1 MADYTLSA
9 KITGDA
15 SSFQKAVSSAEKA
28 ASSFEKRFESMGK
41 SITSIGDR
49 LSKYITLP
57 AVGAAT
63 ALAGVTL
70 SKGWNRMTAIDNAKV
85 KLEAIGNSAESVK
98 EIMNN
103 ALASVKGTA
112 YGMDEAA
119 TTAASAVAAGIK
131 PGEKL
136 QKYLTAVADA
146 AGVAGRDMASMGSIF
161 NKVATQGKATN
172 EVLGQLAESNIP
184 IYQYL
189 ADEIG
194 CTKDKVVEL
203 ASEGKIDLATFQKAV
218 ENHIGGA
225 AKIMGSST
233 ITGAI
238 SNINASISRIGE
250 NILGSA
256 DDATTFAGQILPI
269 LNQVSDKLKVV
280 EDKAK
285 IVGTVFGETFSLV
298 QTFYTGNLDK
308 IEETLAHSSD
318 EAKNLYDK
326 ITPVLEKV
334 KEFADS
340 FSELS
345 INAKL
350 GFAGSAAAAGPLM
363 TVIGKTISKTSAFS
377 QTVGGAFSNVQKSI
391 ALVPDSFRTI
401 TGGVKGAIGDLKN
414 LGSGMIQPI
423 LPAFQKTSGKIS
435 DVFSSL
441 KTTMLSPFKNMS
453 SVISN
458 SFGNL
463 IGNIGMKFPKL
474 TGAIGALEANSR
486 GMFGK
491 IGTSITSLLGK
502 AASFAPVFLKSM
514 GIAGGIGVLVAG
526 LGLLQS
532 SFGDQID
539 EMLATVTLK
548 GPELIGNLC
557 NGIAGKIPDLMNQGG
572 TLIYNLLGAIT
583 ANLPAVITGG
593 ISIISALVSGLATQL
608 PALIPAAVN
617 MISTIVTSLASNAG
631 DLLSSGMDLLNGLVE
646 GILNA
651 LPDLISAV
659 PEIISGFVNGIA
671 NNLPQIITTGM
682 ELLISLV
689 TGLIDAI
696 PQLVDTIPQ
705 IYSAFKTAFKA
716 TDWEGI
722 GSNLLEGIKDGFL
735 KVKESLINAV
745 RDIVDRIKNLF
756 NFKTT
761 VSSNSDG
768 SVSSSISTPQL
779 ARGTDYWQGGFAY
792 MNEGGRGELTS
803 LPNGAQVIPHD
814 ISVKYAKEAAHN
826 NTSSNYL
833 DVSALGDYI
842 VAAVTAQG
850 RQQADALKDG
860 ISGMRMTIGGREA
873 GRFISDMGFV
883 RG

>member
-41 SITSIGDR
+41 SITSIGDK

-146 AGVAGRDMASMGSIF
+146 AGVAGRDMASMGAIF

-172 EVLGQLAESNIP
+172 EVLGQLAESGIP

-189 ADEIG
+189 ADTIG
-194 CTKDKVVEL
+194 CTEDKIYDL
-203 ASEGKIDLATFQKAV
+203 AKSGEIDLATFQKAV
-218 ENHIGGA
+218 EKHIGGA
-225 AKIMGSST
+225 AKTIGSKT

-238 SNINASISRIGE
+238 SNIGAAISRVGA
-250 NILGSA
+250 NLLGSA
-256 DDATTFAGQILPI
+256 DDTSSFAGQVLPI
-269 LNQVSDKLKVV
+269 LNNVTEKIGVV

-285 IVGTVFGETFSLV
+285 TLGTVFGETFSLV
-298 QTFYTGNLDK
+298 QNFYTGNLDK
-308 IEETLAHSSD
+308 IEETLTHSSE

-326 ITPVLEKV
+326 LTPVLEKV
-334 KEFADS
+334 KKFADS

-345 INAKL
+345 TNAKL
-350 GFAGSAAAAGPLM
+350 GFAGSAVATGPLLS
-363 TVIGKTISKTSAFS
+363 VAGKC
-377 QTVGGAFSNVQKSI
+377 
-391 ALVPDSFRTI
+391 
-401 TGGVKGAIGDLKN
+401 
-414 LGSGMIQPI
+414 
-423 LPAFQKTSGKIS
+423 
-435 DVFSSL
+435 
-441 KTTMLSPFKNMS
+441 TT
-453 SVISN
+453 
-458 SFGNL
+458 
-463 IGNIGMKFPKL
+463 
-474 TGAIGALEANSR
+474 
-486 GMFGK
+486 MFGK
-491 IGTSITSLLGK
+491 LSGGASKSFLEIKESIGSVSKSFGIFTENFSKGFGGIKTGSKGIQKSFVMMGKSGGFKTIFSAVKEYASSGGFFTFIDSFIAGLDCISPGLEKLFTASRSFNGGISTLLDTAK
-502 AASFAPVFLKSM
+502 TFAPVFLKSM

-792 MNEGGRGELTS
+792 MNEGGRGELTY